1 MPSSTSSSKPRALF
15 YAKLLVGICA
25 LLIVA
30 FELLS
35 DFLLKHR
42 SETYDRVSR
51 QYAEAVK
58 MRPAKPGEPTSV
70 LMVGNSLLL
79 QGVEVDRLQKLTS
92 SKMHVYPIFLEG
104 TAYYDWFYAL
114 QRLFREGAKP
124 QVVVLGVGVNS
135 FIANSVRQDY
145 VPLML
150 FDMRDSLAVA
160 SDLKM
165 DRTATSNLL
174 LAHSSVFWDTRA
186 VLRTQ
191 ILRHAVPHYQ
201 DLVLL
206 LKPQPAIP
214 PPHQFQTIA
223 NFRLEQLRDL
233 CQAHGAKLI
242 ILVPPTPSSE
252 DGVREFVMASQKAG
266 VDTLVPINPTAL
278 SAKYYE
284 SDELHLNPE
293 GAALFTSALAT
304 FLPQTIARESMVSHD
319 N

>member
-1 MPSSTSSSKPRALF
+1 MPSSTSSSKLGALF

-30 FELLS
+30 FEFLS

-42 SETYDRVSR
+42 SETYARVSR

-70 LMVGNSLLL
+70 LIVGNSLLL
-79 QGVEVDRLQKLTS
+79 EGVDVDRLKKLTS
-92 SKMHVYPIFLEG
+92 SQMHIYPIFLEATG
-104 TAYYDWFYAL
+104 YYDWFYAL

-135 FIANSVRQDY
+135 FLANSVRQDY
-145 VPLML
+145 APLLL
-150 FDMRDSLAVA
+150 FDMRDSLGVA

-174 LAHSSVFWDTRA
+174 LAHSSVFWDTRT

-191 ILRHAVPHYQ
+191 ILRHSVPHYPE
-201 DLVLL
+201 LVLL
-206 LKPQPAIP
+206 LKPQPVIP
-214 PPHQFQTIA
+214 SPDHFQSTA
-223 NFRLEQLRDL
+223 NSRLERLREL
-233 CQAHGAKLI
+233 CEAHDAKLI
-242 ILVPPTPSSE
+242 ILLPPTPSSE
-252 DGVREFVMASQKAG
+252 DAVLQMTLASRKAG
-266 VDTLVPINPTAL
+266 VDTLVPIDPAAL
-278 SAKYYE
+278 SAKYYQ
-284 SDELHLNPE
+284 SDELHLNSE
-293 GAALFTSALAT
+293 GAQLFTSALAT
-304 FLPQTIARESMVSHD
+304 FLPRTLDHRPAASP

>member
-1 MPSSTSSSKPRALF
+1 MPSSTSSSKPGALF

-30 FELLS
+30 FEFLS
-35 DFLLKHR
+35 DFLLKYH
-42 SETYDRVSR
+42 SETYARVSR

-70 LMVGNSLLL
+70 LMIGNSLLL
-79 QGVEVDRLQKLTS
+79 EGVDVDRLKKLTS
-92 SKMHVYPIFLEG
+92 SQMHIYPIFLEATG
-104 TAYYDWFYAL
+104 YYDWFYSL

-135 FIANSVRQDY
+135 FLANSVRQDY

-150 FDMRDSLAVA
+150 FDLRDSLGVA

-174 LAHSSVFWDTRA
+174 LAHSSVFWDTRT

-191 ILRHAVPHYQ
+191 ILRHAVPHYTE
-201 DLVLL
+201 LVLL

-214 PPHQFQTIA
+214 PPYQFQTTA
-223 NFRLEQLRDL
+223 NSRLERLREL
-233 CQAHGAKLI
+233 CEAHGAKLI
-242 ILVPPTPSSE
+242 ILFPPTPSSE
-252 DGVREFVMASQKAG
+252 DAVRQMTLASRKAG
-266 VDTLVPINPTAL
+266 VDTLVPIDPTAL
-278 SAKYYE
+278 SVKYYQ
-284 SDELHLNPE
+284 SDELHLNSE
-293 GAALFTSALAT
+293 GAQLFTSALAT
-304 FLPQTIARESMVSHD
+304 FLPRTLDHEPAASP

>member
-1 MPSSTSSSKPRALF
+1 MPSSTSSSKPGAF
-15 YAKLLVGICA
+15 FHAKLLVGICA

-30 FELLS
+30 FEFFS
-35 DFLLKHR
+35 DFLLKHH
-42 SETYDRVSR
+42 SETYARVSR

-58 MRPAKPGEPTSV
+58 MGPAKPGEPTSV
-70 LMVGNSLLL
+70 LMIGNSLLL
-79 QGVEVDRLQKLTS
+79 EGVDVDRLKKLTS
-92 SKMHVYPIFLEG
+92 SQMHVYPIFLEATG
-104 TAYYDWFYAL
+104 YYDWFYAL

-135 FIANSVRQDY
+135 FLADSVRQDY

-174 LAHSSVFWDTRA
+174 LAHSSVFWDTRT
-186 VLRTQ
+186 VLRTEV
-191 ILRHAVPHYQ
+191 LRHAVPHYT

-214 PPHQFQTIA
+214 PPHQFQTTA
-223 NFRLEQLRDL
+223 NSRLERLREL
-233 CQAHGAKLI
+233 CEAHGTKLI

-252 DGVREFVMASQKAG
+252 DAVRQMTLASRKAG
-266 VDTLVPINPTAL
+266 VDTLVPIDPTAL
-278 SAKYYE
+278 SFKYYQ
-284 SDELHLNPE
+284 SDELHLNSE
-293 GAALFTSALAT
+293 GAQLFTSALAT
-304 FLPQTIARESMVSHD
+304 FLPKTLDHEQVVSP
-319 N
+319 NQ

>member
-1 MPSSTSSSKPRALF
+1 MPLSTSSSKPGALF

-30 FELLS
+30 FEFFS
-35 DFLLKHR
+35 DFLLKHH
-42 SETYDRVSR
+42 SETYARVSR
-51 QYAEAVK
+51 QYAEAIR

-70 LMVGNSLLL
+70 LMIGNSLLL
-79 QGVEVDRLQKLTS
+79 EGVDVERLKKLTS
-92 SKMHVYPIFLEG
+92 SQMHIYPIFLEATG
-104 TAYYDWFYAL
+104 YYDWFYAL

-135 FIANSVRQDY
+135 FLANSVRQDY

-174 LAHSSVFWDTRA
+174 LAHSSVFWDTRT

-191 ILRHAVPHYQ
+191 ILRYAGPHYTE
-201 DLVLL
+201 LVLL
-206 LKPQPAIP
+206 LKPQPAILP
-214 PPHQFQTIA
+214 PRQFQTTA
-223 NFRLEQLRDL
+223 NSRLGRLREL
-233 CQAHGAKLI
+233 CEAHGAKLI

-252 DGVREFVMASQKAG
+252 DAVRQMTLASRTAG
-266 VDTLVPINPTAL
+266 VDTLVPIDPTAL
-278 SAKYYE
+278 SVKYYQ
-284 SDELHLNPE
+284 SDELHLNSE
-293 GAALFTSALAT
+293 GAQLFTSALAT
-304 FLPQTIARESMVSHD
+304 FLPKTLDHEPLASP

>member
-15 YAKLLVGICA
+15 YTKLLIGVCA
-25 LLIVA
+25 LLIAA
-30 FELLS
+30 FEFLG
-35 DFLLKHR
+35 DFLLEHR
-42 SETYDRVSR
+42 SETYTRVSR

-58 MRPAKPGEPTSV
+58 IRPAKLSEPTSV
-70 LMVGNSLLL
+70 LMIGNSLLL
-79 QGVEVDRLQKLTS
+79 QGVDVDRLQKLTS
-92 SKMHVYPIFLEG
+92 SQMRIHPIFLEG

-114 QRLFREGAKP
+114 QRLFRQGAKP
-124 QVVVLGVGVNS
+124 QVVVLGVGVDS
-135 FIANSVRQDY
+135 FMANSVRQDY
-145 VPLML
+145 VPLL
-150 FDMRDSLAVA
+150 FFDMRDSLAVA

-165 DRTATSNLL
+165 DRTATSNFL

-191 ILRHAVPHYQ
+191 ILRHAVPHYE

-206 LKPQPAIP
+206 LKPQPTLP

-223 NFRLEQLRDL
+223 NSRLEQLREL
-233 CQAHGAKLI
+233 CRAHGAKLI

-252 DGVREFVMASQKAG
+252 DGVRQLTTASQKAG
-266 VDTLVPINPTAL
+266 VDTLVPIDPAAL

-284 SDELHLNPE
+284 ADELHLNSE

-304 FLPQTIARESMVSHD
+304 FLPQTIARESMVSHED
-319 N
+319 

>member
-1 MPSSTSSSKPRALF
+1 MPLSTSSSKPRALF
-15 YAKLLVGICA
+15 YTKLLVGICA

-30 FELLS
+30 FESLS
-35 DFLLKHR
+35 DFLLKHH
-42 SETYDRVSR
+42 SETYARVSR
-51 QYAEAVK
+51 QYAEAVN
-58 MRPAKPGEPTSV
+58 MRPAKPSEPTSV
-70 LMVGNSLLL
+70 LMIGNSLLL
-79 QGVEVDRLQKLTS
+79 QGVDVDRLQKLTS
-92 SKMHVYPIFLEG
+92 HQMHIYPIFLEG
-104 TAYYDWFYAL
+104 TGYYDWFYAL
-114 QRLFREGAKP
+114 QRLFRQGAKP
-124 QVVVLGVGVNS
+124 QVVVLGLGVNS
-135 FIANSVRQDY
+135 FIANSLRQDY

-186 VLRTQ
+186 ALRTQ
-191 ILRHAVPHYQ
+191 IIRHAVPHYA

-214 PPHQFQTIA
+214 PPRQFQATA
-223 NFRLEQLRDL
+223 NSRLEQLREL

-252 DGVREFVMASQKAG
+252 DGVREFSIASQKAG
-266 VDTLVPINPTAL
+266 VDTLVPIDPAAL

-284 SDELHLNPE
+284 ADELHLNSE

-304 FLPQTIARESMVSHD
+304 FLPQTIARKSMVSHD
-319 N
+319 D

>member
-1 MPSSTSSSKPRALF
+1 MPSSTSSSKPGALF

-30 FELLS
+30 FEFLS
-35 DFLLKHR
+35 DFLLKYH
-42 SETYDRVSR
+42 SETYARVSR

-70 LMVGNSLLL
+70 LILGNSLLL
-79 QGVEVDRLQKLTS
+79 EGVDVDRLKKLTS
-92 SKMHVYPIFLEG
+92 SHMHIYPIFLEATG
-104 TAYYDWFYAL
+104 YYDWLYAL

-135 FIANSVRQDY
+135 FLANSVRQDY
-145 VPLML
+145 APLLL
-150 FDMRDSLAVA
+150 FDMRDSLGVA

-174 LAHSSVFWDTRA
+174 LAHSSVFWDTRT

-191 ILRHAVPHYQ
+191 ILRHAVPHYTE
-201 DLVLL
+201 LVSL

-214 PPHQFQTIA
+214 PSQQFQTTA
-223 NFRLEQLRDL
+223 NSRLERLREL
-233 CQAHGAKLI
+233 CEAHGAKLI
-242 ILVPPTPSSE
+242 ILFPPTPSSE
-252 DGVREFVMASQKAG
+252 DAVRQMTLASRKAG
-266 VDTLVPINPTAL
+266 VDTLVPIDPAAL
-278 SAKYYE
+278 SVKYYQ
-284 SDELHLNPE
+284 SDELHLNSE
-293 GAALFTSALAT
+293 GAQLFTSALAT
-304 FLPQTIARESMVSHD
+304 FLPRTLDHEPAASP

>member
-1 MPSSTSSSKPRALF
+1 MPLSTSSSKPGALF

-30 FELLS
+30 FEFFS
-35 DFLLKHR
+35 DFLLKHH
-42 SETYDRVSR
+42 SETYARVSR
-51 QYAEAVK
+51 QYAEAVR

-70 LMVGNSLLL
+70 LMIGNSLLL
-79 QGVEVDRLQKLTS
+79 EGVDVERLKKLTS
-92 SKMHVYPIFLEG
+92 SQMHIYPIFLEATG
-104 TAYYDWFYAL
+104 YYDWFYAL

-135 FIANSVRQDY
+135 FLANSVRQDY

-174 LAHSSVFWDTRA
+174 LAHSSVFWDTRT

-191 ILRHAVPHYQ
+191 ILRYAVPHYTE
-201 DLVLL
+201 LVLL
-206 LKPQPAIP
+206 LKPQPAIS
-214 PPHQFQTIA
+214 PPHQFQTTA
-223 NFRLEQLRDL
+223 NSRLERLREL
-233 CQAHGAKLI
+233 CEAHGAKLI

-252 DGVREFVMASQKAG
+252 DAVRQMTLASRTAG
-266 VDTLVPINPTAL
+266 VDTLVPIDPTAL
-278 SAKYYE
+278 SVKYYQ
-284 SDELHLNPE
+284 SDELHLNSE
-293 GAALFTSALAT
+293 GAQLFTSALAT
-304 FLPQTIARESMVSHD
+304 FLPKTLDHEPLASP

>member
-1 MPSSTSSSKPRALF
+1 MPSSTSSSKPGALF
-15 YAKLLVGICA
+15 HAKLLVGICA
-25 LLIVA
+25 LFLFA
-30 FELLS
+30 FEFFS
-35 DFLLKHR
+35 DFLLKHH
-42 SETYDRVSR
+42 SETYARVSR

-70 LMVGNSLLL
+70 LMVGNSLL
-79 QGVEVDRLQKLTS
+79 QEGVDLDRLKNLTS
-92 SKMHVYPIFLEG
+92 GQMRIYPIFLEATG
-104 TAYYDWFYAL
+104 FYDWFYGL
-114 QRLFREGAKP
+114 QRLFREGSRP
-124 QVVVLGVGVNS
+124 QVVVLGVGVS
-135 FIANSVRQDY
+135 GFLANSVRQDY

-150 FDMRDSLAVA
+150 FDMRDSLGVA

-191 ILRHAVPHYQ
+191 ILRHAIPHYE

-206 LKPQPAIP
+206 LKPQPAFP
-214 PPHQFQTIA
+214 PPQQFQTIA
-223 NFRLEQLRDL
+223 NSRLEQLREL
-233 CQAHGAKLI
+233 CHAHGAKLI
-242 ILVPPTPSSE
+242 FLVPPTPSSK
-252 DGVREFVMASQKAG
+252 DGVRELIIASQKAG
-266 VDTLVPINPTAL
+266 VDALVPIDPTAL

-284 SDELHLNPE
+284 ADELHLNPE

-304 FLPQTIARESMVSHD
+304 FLPQTIARESAFSRE

>member
-58 MRPAKPGEPTSV
+58 MRPAKPGEPASV
-70 LMVGNSLLL
+70 LMIGNSLL
-79 QGVEVDRLQKLTS
+79 QEGVDVERLKKLTS
-92 SKMHVYPIFLEG
+92 GQMHIYPIFLEATG
-104 TAYYDWFYAL
+104 YYDWFYGL
-114 QRLFREGAKP
+114 QRLFREGSRP
-124 QVVVLGVGVNS
+124 QVVVLGVGVS
-135 FIANSVRQDY
+135 GFLANSVRQDY
-145 VPLML
+145 VPLLL

-191 ILRHAVPHYQ
+191 ILRHAIPHYE

-206 LKPQPAIP
+206 LKPQPAFP
-214 PPHQFQTIA
+214 PPQQFQTIA
-223 NFRLEQLRDL
+223 NSRLEQLREL
-233 CQAHGAKLI
+233 CHAHGAKLI
-242 ILVPPTPSSE
+242 FLVPPTPSSE
-252 DGVREFVMASQKAG
+252 DGVRELIIASQKAG
-266 VDTLVPINPTAL
+266 VDALVPIDPAAL

-284 SDELHLNPE
+284 ADELHLNSE

-304 FLPQTIARESMVSHD
+304 FLPQTIAREPLVSHD
-319 N
+319 D